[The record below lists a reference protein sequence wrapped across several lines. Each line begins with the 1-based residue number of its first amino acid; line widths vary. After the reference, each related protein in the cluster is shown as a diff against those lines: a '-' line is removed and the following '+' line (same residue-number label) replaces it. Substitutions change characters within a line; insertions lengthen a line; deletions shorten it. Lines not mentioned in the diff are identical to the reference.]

1 MSDDSDF
8 CPTSN
13 NSDDDSDYNE
23 RVDEHNSS
31 DVTSDHDAVVSSE
44 EEEEDPSE
52 EEVSS
57 SDDDEEDDNNALR
70 RQLFKDI
77 LQENVTYKEL
87 KKSHIQNLG
96 RALFNEQDD
105 KITTFAATHY
115 PNRYEEAV
123 YSELQNKLEG
133 RLRDELQTRQNRG
146 GCSSFFSPENSE
158 FLSQVFSYVLC
169 ANCVV
174 PAVNNTLIEMVK
186 ADTTYIADCILEKAS
201 ASSDRNDIPLLLS
214 KRAVGASA
222 EALRVLQ
229 NTTNIEVDCRPRSA
243 RSKTTHPS
251 QVRRTADRIIY
262 GCSVKAVPQDNEV
275 KVCVS
280 YKREGQL
287 VNQLYA
293 CVPKNTFLKNVL
305 PTMIE
310 RYPDIRKDFS
320 NIDSTLYLKEPFDP
334 FRRTRMIKIDNYM
347 EVQCLPK
354 NTALYDLA
362 LLDDHQEIYKPMLS
376 INEHIMELR
385 DINKKTKGND
395 VWDDILAE
403 IFSLIE
409 TQGEDMKRKYKF
421 TFRGINWVS
430 RVPASQVTRLRPKSK
445 LPVLR
450 QRFMKE
456 FFNPFSKLQRKCA
469 IPNNLFLGEM
479 KITIDDV

>member
-115 PNRYEEAV
+115 PSRYEEAV

-174 PAVNNTLIEMVK
+174 PAVNNTLIEMVN

-201 ASSDRNDIPLLLS
+201 AASDGNDISLLLS

-222 EALRVLQ
+222 EVLRVLQ
-229 NTTNIEVDCRPRSA
+229 NTTNIEVDCRP

-280 YKREGQL
+280 YKKEGQV
-287 VNQLYA
+287 VNHLYA
-293 CVPKNTFLKNVL
+293 CVPKNTSLKNVL
-305 PTMIE
+305 PTMIGL
-310 RYPDIRKDFS
+310 YQDIQKDFS
-320 NIDSTLYLKEPFDP
+320 NIDSTLYLKEPLDP
-334 FRRTRMIKIDNYM
+334 FRRTRLIKIDNDM
-347 EVQCLPK
+347 EVQCLPR

-362 LLDDHQEIYKPMLS
+362 LLGDHQEIYKPMLS

-385 DINKKTKGND
+385 DINKNTKGND
-395 VWDDILAE
+395 VWDDVLGE
-403 IFSLIE
+403 MFIFIHFNLI
-409 TQGEDMKRKYKF
+409 DAHKREFKF

-430 RVPASQVTRLRPKSK
+430 RAPASQVTRLRPKSK
-445 LPVLR
+445 LRDLR

-469 IPNNLFLGEM
+469 IPKNLFLGEM
-479 KITIDDV
+479 KITIDYV

>member
-8 CPTSN
+8 CPTPN
-13 NSDDDSDYNE
+13 NSDDDSDYNQH
-23 RVDEHNSS
+23 VDDHDSS
-31 DVTSDHDAVVSSE
+31 DAASDHDVVVSSE

-52 EEVSS
+52 EEVS

-77 LQENVTYKEL
+77 LQENVTYKDL
-87 KKSHIQNLG
+87 NKSHIQNLG

-115 PNRYEEAV
+115 PSRYEEAV

-146 GCSSFFSPENSE
+146 GCSSFFSPEKSE

-174 PAVNNTLIEMVK
+174 PAVNNTLIEMVN

-201 ASSDRNDIPLLLS
+201 AANDGNDITLLLS

-222 EALRVLQ
+222 EVLRVLQ
-229 NTTNIEVDCRPRSA
+229 KTTNIEVDCRPRG
-243 RSKTTHPS
+243 KITNPS

-280 YKREGQL
+280 YKKEGQ
-287 VNQLYA
+287 VVSHLYA
-293 CVPKNTFLKNVL
+293 CVPKNTSLKNVL
-305 PTMIE
+305 PTMIGL
-310 RYPDIRKDFS
+310 YPDIQKDFS
-320 NIDSTLYLKEPFDP
+320 NIDSTLYLKEPLDP
-334 FRRTRMIKIDNYM
+334 FRRTRLIKIDNDM
-347 EVQCLPK
+347 EVRCLPR

-362 LLDDHQEIYKPMLS
+362 LLGDHQEIYKPMLS

-395 VWDDILAE
+395 VWDHILGE
-403 IFSLIE
+403 MFIFIHFNLIE
-409 TQGEDMKRKYKF
+409 AHKRKYKF
-421 TFRGINWVS
+421 TFRGVNWVS

-479 KITIDDV
+479 KITIDYV

>member
-8 CPTSN
+8 CPTPN
-13 NSDDDSDYNE
+13 NSDDDSDYKE
-23 RVDEHNSS
+23 HVDEHNSS
-31 DVTSDHDAVVSSE
+31 DATSDHDEVSS

-52 EEVSS
+52 EEVS

-70 RQLFKDI
+70 RQLFEDI
-77 LQENVTYKEL
+77 LQENVTYKDL
-87 KKSHIQNLG
+87 QISHIKNLG
-96 RALFNEQDD
+96 RALFNKQDD
-105 KITTFAATHY
+105 KITSFAQTHY
-115 PNRYEEAV
+115 PSRYGEAV
-123 YSELQNKLEG
+123 CSELQNKLEE

-146 GCSSFFSPENSE
+146 GCSSFFSPRNYE

-174 PAVNNTLIEMVK
+174 PAVNNTLIEMVN

-229 NTTNIEVDCRPRSA
+229 NTTNIEIDCRPRE
-243 RSKTTHPS
+243 KITNPS

>member
-8 CPTSN
+8 CPTPN

-23 RVDEHNSS
+23 HVDEHNSS
-31 DVTSDHDAVVSSE
+31 DAGSDHDAVVSSE
-44 EEEEDPSE
+44 EEEEEDPSE
-52 EEVSS
+52 EEVS

-77 LQENVTYKEL
+77 LQENVTYKDL

-115 PNRYEEAV
+115 PSRYEEAV

-146 GCSSFFSPENSE
+146 GCSSFFSPEKSE

-174 PAVNNTLIEMVK
+174 PAVNNTLIEMVN

-201 ASSDRNDIPLLLS
+201 AANDGNDITLLLS

-222 EALRVLQ
+222 EVLRVLQ
-229 NTTNIEVDCRPRSA
+229 NTTNIEVDCRPRG
-243 RSKTTHPS
+243 KITNPS

-287 VNQLYA
+287 VNHLYA
-293 CVPKNTFLKNVL
+293 CVPKNTSLKNVL
-305 PTMIE
+305 PTMIGL
-310 RYPDIRKDFS
+310 YPDIQKDFS

-334 FRRTRMIKIDNYM
+334 FRSYRMIKIDNDM

-354 NTALYDLA
+354 TTAVNDLA
-362 LLDDHQEIYKPMLS
+362 LLGDHQEIYKPMLS

-385 DINKKTKGND
+385 DINKETKGND

-409 TQGEDMKRKYKF
+409 AQGGDMKRKYKF

-430 RVPASQVTRLRPKSK
+430 RVPTSKVTRLTAKSK

-469 IPNNLFLGEM
+469 IPSKLFLNEM
-479 KITIDDV
+479 KITIEDI